1 MAGRPTALTPE
12 LAKRII
18 DMVRAG
24 NFRATALKACGLSKN
39 VIRNWELAGEE
50 GKEPYAAFA
59 EELQQAEAESETE
72 LVSEVRN
79 ARPAIVGAQGPD
91 LWQARL
97 ALLERRFPNRW
108 SARVRTT
115 VDEELSALMK
125 RLEAKLDED
134 TFAKVINASRED
146 APGEGADTPRH

>member
-1 MAGRPTALTPE
+1 MAGRPTSLTPE
-12 LAKRII
+12 LADRIV
-18 DMVRAG
+18 DMVRGG
-24 NFRATALKACGLSKN
+24 NFRATALRACGLSKN

-50 GKEPYAAFA
+50 GKEPYASFT
-59 EELQQAEAESETE
+59 ERLQEAEAESEAK
-72 LVSEVRN
+72 LVAEVRN
-79 ARPAIVGAQGPD
+79 ARPQVVGVSGPD

-134 TFAKVINASRED
+134 TFAKVVHASRED
-146 APGEGADTPRH
+146 AADADEARH

>member
-1 MAGRPTALTPE
+1 MAGRPTALTTE
-12 LAKRII
+12 LAKRIV

-24 NFRATALKACGLSKN
+24 NYRATALKACGLSKN

-50 GKEPYAAFA
+50 GREPYASFA
-59 EELQQAEAESETE
+59 EELQQAEAESEAE

-79 ARPAIVGAQGPD
+79 AKPQVVGVSGPD

-134 TFAKVINASRED
+134 TFAKVINATRED
-146 APGEGADTPRH
+146 AADEAGEPHH